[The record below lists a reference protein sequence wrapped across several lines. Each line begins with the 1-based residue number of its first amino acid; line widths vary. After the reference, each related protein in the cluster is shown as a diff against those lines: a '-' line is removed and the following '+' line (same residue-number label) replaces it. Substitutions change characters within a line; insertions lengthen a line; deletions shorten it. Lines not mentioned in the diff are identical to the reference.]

1 MACVY
6 KRGGSY
12 WIRFTYAGREV
23 RQSARTASKAT
34 AQQFL
39 AHAMEE
45 RRRLDRGGRQRRT
58 FQESSERFVAEY
70 FPTLKPSTQRRYR
83 VSLKQLQ
90 PAFGRLHIDEVNK
103 TKLSDYV
110 ATRKRGGATNATIRR
125 DLATL
130 SCLFT
135 CAITWDFVEINPVKV
150 YGKRHLREAPPRTSY
165 PTDPEIDRLVA
176 HASVPAGRV
185 IRFLAET
192 GMRQEEVCSL
202 EWSQVDLKR
211 RGVRLTKTKTSSP
224 RVVPLSDDALGTIL
238 GTPRHIIS
246 PYVFWHHDG
255 ERFTQFPNRFRDI
268 AKRAKV
274 AFRCHDLR
282 HRFASV
288 FLQQTGDLA
297 VLQAILGH
305 RSITMTMRYAHLLT
319 DNLHAGVAKLRTNL
333 GTTTEDYASKT
344 VVAS

>member
-6 KRGGSY
+6 KRDTTY
-12 WIRFTYAGREV
+12 WIRFSYGGREV
-23 RQSARTASKAT
+23 RRSARTSSKAV
-34 AQQFL
+34 AQQYL
-39 AHAMEE
+39 AQLLEE
-45 RRRLDRGGRQRRT
+45 HRRLDRGGRPRHP
-58 FQESSERFVAEY
+58 FGEAAERFAHEY
-70 FPTLKPSTQRRYR
+70 LPTLKSSTQRRYR
-83 VSLKQLQ
+83 VSLKQMAPTIGGL
-90 PAFGRLHIDEVNK
+90 FLDEINK
-103 TKLSDYV
+103 SRLSDYV
-110 ATRKRGGATNATIRR
+110 ASRKRAGVSNATIRR

-135 CAITWDFVEINPVKV
+135 CAITWDFIETNPVKV
-150 YGKRHLREAPPRTSY
+150 YGKRHLREAPARTSY
-165 PTDPEIDRLVA
+165 PTDAEIDRLVD

-192 GMRQEEVCSL
+192 GMRQEEVCGL

-211 RGVRLTKTKTSSP
+211 REVRLTKTKTSSP
-224 RVVPLSDDALGTIL
+224 RVVPLSDDALSTIS
-238 GTPRHIIS
+238 GTPRHITS
-246 PYVFWHHDG
+246 AYVFWHHDG

-274 AFRCHDLR
+274 GFRCHDLR

-288 FLQQTGDLA
+288 FLQRTGDLP

-319 DNLHAGVAKLRTNL
+319 ENLHAGVAKL
-333 GTTTEDYASKT
+333 GTKTGTATADYASKT